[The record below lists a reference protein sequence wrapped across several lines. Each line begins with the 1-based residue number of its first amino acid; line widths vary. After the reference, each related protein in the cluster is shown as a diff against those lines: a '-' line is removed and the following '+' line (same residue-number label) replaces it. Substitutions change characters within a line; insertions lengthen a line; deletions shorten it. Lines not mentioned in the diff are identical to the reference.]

1 MFPWLDGQRPDHADC
16 DTVVQLAR
24 YCAFRAAHFQSH
36 PVSNDALE
44 QMTHMN
50 LERALGVSHFV
61 ALPVER
67 PVIAD
72 AHMMPYEWIYCAD
85 GRFLKVDA
93 ASHGDD
99 HFFPGP
105 TDIAWDLAGAI
116 TEWKLDS
123 EGSELLVSEYNR
135 ISGDAVEPRLRA
147 YLIAYCA
154 FRLGFTLSAARSVG
168 DARERTRFESEAEL
182 YRQTLA
188 TLLPLATAA

>member
-1 MFPWLDGQRPDHADC
+1 
-16 DTVVQLAR
+16 
-24 YCAFRAAHFQSH
+24 
-36 PVSNDALE
+36 
-44 QMTHMN
+44 MTHMN
-50 LERALGVSHFV
+50 LERALGVSNSV

-72 AHMMPYEWIYCAD
+72 AHMMPHEWIYCAD
-85 GRFLKVDA
+85 GRLLKVDA

-123 EGSELLVSEYNR
+123 EGTELLVSEYNR
-135 ISGDAVEPRLRA
+135 RSGDAVEPRLRA

-154 FRLGFTLSAARSVG
+154 FRLGFTLSAAQSVG
-168 DARERTRFESEAEL
+168 DTKERTRFESEAEL
-182 YRQTLA
+182 YRQKLA
-188 TLLPLATAA
+188 RLLPLATAT